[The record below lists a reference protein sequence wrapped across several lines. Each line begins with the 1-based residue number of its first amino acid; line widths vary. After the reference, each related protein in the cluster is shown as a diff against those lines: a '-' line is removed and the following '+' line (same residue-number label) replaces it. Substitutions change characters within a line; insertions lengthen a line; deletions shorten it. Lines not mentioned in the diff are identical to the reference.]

1 MMKEKYLV
9 TRSGTFRWVWSADTA
24 IAVLRGGDG
33 SFDAIGEVGGT
44 TRIRI
49 HGTVYEADGGRGG
62 EDYSAPFRL
71 VLLDKLSEG
80 LDVEIEIGRGGKCRD
95 NERRAAGGF
104 VRFYVNAG
112 KNG

>member
-1 MMKEKYLV
+1 MKEKQLV
-9 TRSGTFRWVWSADTA
+9 THSCTFRWVWPADTA

-33 SFDAIGEVGGT
+33 SFDASGEAGGT
-44 TRIRI
+44 TRIRL

-62 EDYSAPFRL
+62 DDYSAAFQL

-80 LDVEIEIGRGGKCRD
+80 LDMEIEIGRGGKCRD

-104 VRFYVNAG
+104 VRFYANAG
-112 KNG
+112 RNG